1 MLARTRFGGGT
12 RIQNAVDDAA
22 AYFIGI
28 HEPERRRRA
37 ILVVTDNMGRPARKQ
52 QAIIE
57 HLWEADAIVNGLIT
71 RGPRFFRGGIDRMVD
86 KTGGEMIRL
95 DDAGDAFVELI
106 HRIRSRYSLYY
117 RLPQGTPRVRPRR
130 EIRVE
135 LSTAA
140 SQRFPGSHVVAPQRR
155 VMPSA
160 EKRR

>member
-1 MLARTRFGGGT
+1 
-12 RIQNAVDDAA
+12 
-22 AYFIGI
+22 
-28 HEPERRRRA
+28 
-37 ILVVTDNMGRPARKQ
+37 MGRPARKQ

-117 RLPQGTPRVRPRR
+117 RLPQGTPRVRPRG